1 MTASD
6 RLEQFEQ
13 EFRLRLADAGML
25 ATRLGDALPE
35 GVQGKDV
42 PTSTVFRLLHAT
54 ESLYHSAVLV
64 LSEPETSLGALALLR
79 SLIETWVHLHFIGYG
94 DPEGAACRA
103 LRLERGWAE
112 EVVGLA
118 HAAKKSKL
126 GDSVAQ
132 AERRRQDIQ
141 ALWDQNGCR
150 GKIRSYRDITSTIR
164 AIEEAF
170 PGLDWLYTAWKSA
183 SLMTHVGGWDW
194 AITAQVDGRLGP
206 AGPAPSHRATRLNHI
221 EVVWA
226 NIGYTSL
233 YIAGVDQ
240 SVGAGLHFHEACQR
254 ALDDPFVSGACAG
267 EYD

>member
-1 MTASD
+1 MA
-6 RLEQFEQ
+6 RVNRREQFEN
-13 EFRLRLADAGML
+13 EFRLRLADAGTL
-25 ATRLGDALPE
+25 AVLLGDALPE

-54 ESLYHSAVLV
+54 ESLYHSAVFV

-79 SLIETWVHLHFIGYG
+79 SLIETWVHLYFIADG
-94 DPEGAACRA
+94 DPRGAACRA

-112 EVVGLA
+112 EMIGLA

-132 AERRRQDIQ
+132 AEQRREDIQ
-141 ALWDQNGCR
+141 ELWEHYGCT
-150 GKIRSYRDITSTIR
+150 GKTRSYRDITTTIR
-164 AIEEAF
+164 AIEEGF

-194 AITAQVDGRLGP
+194 AITAQSDGNLGP
-206 AGPAPSHRATRLNHI
+206 AGPPPSHRASRLSHI

-226 NIGYTSL
+226 NIGYASL
-233 YIAGVDQ
+233 YIVGVDQ
-240 SVGAGLHFHEACQR
+240 STGAGFRFHEGCQR
-254 ALDDPFVSGACAG
+254 ALDDPFLTGASAG
-267 EYD
+267 DFD